1 MRRRDDLIGPK
12 LRSVLATLCLI
23 VSPLASALSIDDWL
37 SETHQGRLYKTNM
50 GECVLENGQVIEACR
65 LTFRTYGRLAPDL
78 SNIVLMPTWLNGNA
92 EGLSTYNYLGPDGIV
107 DTDDYFVIAV
117 NALGNGSSSSPS
129 NSAQSPFP
137 RFTIRDQVSLQ
148 HQLLTEHLDIEHLH
162 AVVGASMGGYQTYE
176 WLMMYPDFATHFVP
190 IEGTPWYTFYD
201 RLKGRAWQ
209 EVLALPEDSP
219 EAIQRK
225 AHLLALIDGM
235 VFWTPEYL
243 NRERSL
249 EQFDEWLAG
258 MARFDN
264 ASAIADRASQ
274 NASSAQH
281 DIRRGRPDFESRLE
295 AIGRPSVLAI
305 VFERDMT
312 INPEPNKVL
321 AKQLGFEVVEIPGD
335 CGHYG
340 SNPECYQQQVIKRV
354 SAFLR
359 GPDKAQFQRRT
370 MTIGEKSRRYYVYL
384 PDAYGSRPL
393 PVVMALHGYGTTATG
408 LASAHEINP
417 HANANDYIVVYPQ
430 GAGFYSKVA
439 WQRDDDLVSTWNDLA
454 SNVPT
459 EAGPHC
465 LPDRLDYPCY
475 PECGDC
481 KACNWISCEDDVGFL
496 LSITQSLKES
506 LLVDPDRFY
515 LLGNSNGGSMVQRL
529 GCDYPDHFAAVGIM
543 IYQMPPGHACGPRE
557 ALPMLH
563 YYGVHD
569 DEVPHDGKPSPYGWV
584 YTSAAEN
591 TRVWAETMGCN
602 GPAVPWQTALTQEHD
617 LQCEAYTDCQSE
629 GVAVVSCGDPAAG
642 HEWEAQRIHAIP
654 ADCVAPAQ
662 QQDLPRQPVCP
673 AISPAEERWGME
685 LVWQFFSQHSRSPAM
700 ASIR

>member
-1 MRRRDDLIGPK
+1 MRRCDDLIGPV
-12 LRSVLATLCLI
+12 LRRVLATLFLI
-23 VSPLASALSIDDWL
+23 VSPLASAVSVDDWL
-37 SETHQGRLYKTNM
+37 SETHVGLFHEAEL
-50 GECVLENGQVIEACR
+50 GECVLENGEVIEACR

-78 SNIVLMPTWLNGNA
+78 SNIVLMPTWLNGSA
-92 EGLSTYNYLGPDGIV
+92 KALASSNYLGPDGIV

-117 NALGNGSSSSPS
+117 NALGNGISSSPS
-129 NSAQSPFP
+129 NSARQPFP
-137 RFTIRDQVSLQ
+137 AFSIRDQVNLQ
-148 HQLLTEHLDIEHLH
+148 HRLLTEYLDIEHLH

-201 RLKGRAWQ
+201 RIKGRAWQ

-219 EAIQRK
+219 EAVQRK

-264 ASAIADRASQ
+264 AAAIADRASQ
-274 NASSAQH
+274 NASTAQH
-281 DIRRGRPDFESRLE
+281 DIRRGRPDFEARLE
-295 AIGRPSVLAI
+295 AMGRPSVLAV

-312 INPEPNKVL
+312 VNPEPNKEL

-335 CGHYG
+335 CGHFG
-340 SNPECYQQQVIKRV
+340 PNPECYQEQVIERV
-354 SAFLR
+354 SDFLR
-359 GPDKAQFQRRT
+359 VPGEAQFQRRT
-370 MTIGEKSRRYYVYL
+370 MTVGEKSRQYYVYL
-384 PDAYGSRPL
+384 PEAYGSRPL
-393 PVVMALHGYGTTATG
+393 PVVLALHGYGTTATG
-408 LASAHEINP
+408 LASAHAMNP

-439 WQRDDDLVSTWNDLA
+439 WQSGDDLVSSWNDLA

-481 KACNWISCEDDVGFL
+481 KACDWTSCEDDVGFL
-496 LSITQSLKES
+496 LSITQSVKES

-529 GCDYPDHFAAVGIM
+529 GCDYPEHFAAVGIM
-543 IYQMPPGHACGPRE
+543 IYQMPPGHACGPSE
-557 ALPMLH
+557 TLPMFH
-563 YYGVHD
+563 YYAELDDGV
-569 DEVPHDGKPSPYGWV
+569 PPDGKPSPYGWV
-584 YTSAAEN
+584 YTSAEDN
-591 TRVWAETMGCN
+591 TRVWAEAMGCSS
-602 GPAVPWQTALTQEHD
+602 PAVSWQTALAQEHD
-617 LQCEAYTDCQSE
+617 LECEAYTDCQVE
-629 GVAVVSCGDPAAG
+629 GAAVVSCGDPAAG
-642 HEWEAQRIHAIP
+642 HEWAAQRIAAIP

-662 QQDLPRQPVCP
+662 QQDLPRQPICP
-673 AISPAEERWGME
+673 AISPPEERWGME
-685 LVWQFFSQHSRSPAM
+685 LVWQFFSQHSRSPAL
-700 ASIR
+700 ASTR

>member
-1 MRRRDDLIGPK
+1 MRRCDDLIGPT
-12 LRSVLATLCLI
+12 LCIVLASLWLTI
-23 VSPLASALSIDDWL
+23 SPLASAVSVDDWL
-37 SETHQGRLYKTNM
+37 SETHDGALHTAEL
-50 GECVLENGQVIEACR
+50 GECLLENGEVIKACR
-65 LTFRTYGRLAPDL
+65 LTFRTYGQLAPDL

-92 EGLSTYNYLGPDGIV
+92 EGLATYNYLGPDGIV

-117 NALGNGSSSSPS
+117 NALGNGVSSSPS
-129 NSAQSPFP
+129 NSAQRPFP
-137 RFTIRDQVSLQ
+137 AFTIRDQVSLQ
-148 HQLLTEHLDIEHLH
+148 YQLLTEHLDVEHLH

-176 WLMMYPDFATHFVP
+176 WLMMYPKFATHFVP

-243 NRERSL
+243 NRERSI

-264 ASAIADRASQ
+264 AAAISDRASQ
-274 NASSAQH
+274 NAASAKH
-281 DIRRGRPDFESRLE
+281 DIRRGRPDFDARLQSM
-295 AIGRPSVLAI
+295 GRPSVLAV

-312 INPEPNKVL
+312 VNPEPNKVL

-335 CGHYG
+335 CGHFG
-340 SNPECYQQQVIKRV
+340 SNPECYQQQVIERV

-359 GPDKAQFQRRT
+359 GPDQAQFQRRT
-370 MTIGEKSRRYYVYL
+370 MTIGEKSRQYYVYL
-384 PDAYGSRPL
+384 PEAYGSRPL
-393 PVVMALHGYGTTATG
+393 PVVLALHGYGTTATG
-408 LASAHEINP
+408 LATAHAMNP

-439 WQRDDDLVSTWNDLA
+439 WQSDETLVSSWNDLA

-481 KACNWISCEDDVGFL
+481 KACDWTSCEDDVGFL
-496 LSITQSLKES
+496 LSITQSVKEG

-529 GCDYPDHFAAVGIM
+529 GCDYPEHYAAVGIM
-543 IYQMPPGHACGPRE
+543 IYQMPPGHACGPQE
-557 ALPMLH
+557 TLPMFH
-563 YYGVHD
+563 YYAELDDGV
-569 DEVPHDGKPSPYGWV
+569 PPDGKPSPYGWV
-584 YTSAAEN
+584 YTSAEDN
-591 TRVWAETMGCN
+591 TRVWAETMGCS
-602 GPAVPWQTALTQEHD
+602 GPAVSWQTPLAQENG
-617 LQCEAYTDCQSE
+617 LQCEAYTDCQVE
-629 GVAVVSCGDPAAG
+629 GAAVVSCGDPAAG
-642 HEWEAQRIHAIP
+642 HEWAAQRIDAIP

-662 QQDLPRQPVCP
+662 KQDLPRQPICP
-673 AISPAEERWGME
+673 AISPLKERWGME
-685 LVWQFFSQHSRSPAM
+685 LVWQFFSRHSRSAAL
-700 ASIR
+700 ASTR